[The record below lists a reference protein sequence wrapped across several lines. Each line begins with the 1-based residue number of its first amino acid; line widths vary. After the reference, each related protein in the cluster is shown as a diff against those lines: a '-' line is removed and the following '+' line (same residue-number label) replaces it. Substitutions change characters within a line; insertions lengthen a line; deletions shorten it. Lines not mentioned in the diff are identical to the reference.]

1 MTKTVELT
9 RAVRGLSHFVELASP
24 LWTGAGLVRKARGS
38 DKRVSFSGEPITLDG
53 PCGPDRGLCARLVQ
67 WNARVSQ
74 LALFAFQS
82 TCRSCRS
89 PEEGP
94 GWLFSV
100 LPDSRTADRMKW
112 VSRQECRGGAI
123 CASRIPI
130 CTCSRRCLRLPRQ
143 ADRSAILREQRR
155 CSWTARSP
163 TRSWALSARRWPRT
177 GSSTSLSDKIWS
189 RSCTKSNRLGCCAH
203 GNLHLYCQSA
213 TAWAG
218 LSLTRWLTASTG
230 SAAWSET
237 SCARTRA
244 S

>member
-1 MTKTVELT
+1 
-9 RAVRGLSHFVELASP
+9 
-24 LWTGAGLVRKARGS
+24 
-38 DKRVSFSGEPITLDG
+38 
-53 PCGPDRGLCARLVQ
+53 
-67 WNARVSQ
+67 
-74 LALFAFQS
+74 
-82 TCRSCRS
+82 
-89 PEEGP
+89 
-94 GWLFSV
+94 
-100 LPDSRTADRMKW
+100 MKW

-163 TRSWALSARRWPRT
+163 TRSWALSARRLPRT

-213 TAWAG
+213 TAWVG

-230 SAAWSET
+230 SAAWSENIVRKNE
-237 SCARTRA
+237 SIVNDAARFWPQTETIRVLCREASSGKAWPNLFSEITERLFRA
-244 S
+244 HQSADLNGGRINQVDGNGTDRVDYMPANMLCVSKAARMAPAWSRRPAI